1 MRRSVTGHL
10 RSLGT
15 RALALSAKYASTV
28 TPSAA
33 EPETKPSL
41 HSLRFLFKHSTSVQS
56 VREINTLHQ
65 QAEKK
70 RTKNCDVH
78 HLQVFI
84 VYYRAC
90 EKQWHRNDEPKCP
103 YARAHF

>member
-70 RTKNCDVH
+70 KDQELRRASPTG
-78 HLQVFI
+78 
-84 VYYRAC
+84 VYC
-90 EKQWHRNDEPKCP
+90 VLSSM
-103 YARAHF
+103 